1 MPPKK
6 RPRHYWLM
14 KSEPDVYPFSDLM
27 AEPSGK
33 TMWDGVRNYQ
43 ARNMMRDDMKVG
55 DGVLFYH
62 SNAKP
67 PGVRGLAQ
75 VVTEGYADQTAF
87 DPDDAHFDPKSD
99 PEKPRWIHV
108 DLSAIAPFGEL
119 IPLQT
124 LKENPRLEGME
135 VIRKGSRLSVQPVS
149 AKEWREVLKMAGYKG
164 KESL

>member
-1 MPPKK
+1 
-6 RPRHYWLM
+6 M

-43 ARNMMRDDMKVG
+43 ARNMMRDEMKVG

-75 VVTEGYADQTAF
+75 VVTEGYTDQTAF

-108 DLSAIAPFGEL
+108 DLSAIAPFREL
-119 IPLQT
+119 LPLQT

-149 AKEWREVLKMAGYKG
+149 AKEWREVLKMGWVQGKG
-164 KESL
+164 KPLDLGFIRNPFS

>member
-1 MPPKK
+1 
-6 RPRHYWLM
+6 
-14 KSEPDVYPFSDLM
+14 
-27 AEPSGK
+27 
-33 TMWDGVRNYQ
+33 MWDGVRNYQ

-108 DLSAIAPFGEL
+108 DLSAIAPFREL